1 MLECVYAGW
10 YLRAMGHCMGDAVSV
25 IIAPQGCSPG
35 LLAHGPK
42 HDLTH
47 GLSSDSNIWVNT
59 ERNLME
65 NGQFDG

>member
-1 MLECVYAGW
+1 
-10 YLRAMGHCMGDAVSV
+10 MGDAVSV